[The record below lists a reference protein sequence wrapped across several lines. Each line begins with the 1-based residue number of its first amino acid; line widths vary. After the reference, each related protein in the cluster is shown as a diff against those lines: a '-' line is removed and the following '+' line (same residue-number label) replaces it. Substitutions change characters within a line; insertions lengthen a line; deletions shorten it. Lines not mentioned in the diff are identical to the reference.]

1 MTISLGLLALLLLVM
16 FYLGYYIKYAE
27 YQQIIRKQN
36 YENNRLLLQNLWLQD
51 RLDYTEDKE
60 WYNDFVEWSNK

>member
-36 YENNRLLLQNLWLQD
+36 YENTRLLLQNLWLQD